1 MTSESPIE
9 LKWRVAGQRI
19 AEFVN
24 AQVLKVGLAESAWV
38 EGDLDDHDNYDPIA
52 VMGASDTRSDWVG
65 AVTQSGKR
73 SIKMRERPDLARRY
87 FISRAQ
93 SPVGNFFE
101 KKKDWTRQAQID
113 AFRNYVWNE
122 WIQKGNIRTNADKW
136 LRARAAEVNAG
147 KLIDLVSGS
156 RQFSRK
162 RRGVFSKS
170 APYDC
175 HGHVIRALI
184 LIYAGK
190 IDKENFFDVQ
200 ADYLLK
206 MEGDPEGNVFQK
218 AAQELVWKRD
228 AADLD
233 LVVPDPPSE
242 DSFSL

>member
-1 MTSESPIE
+1 M
-9 LKWRVAGQRI
+9 
-19 AEFVN
+19 
-24 AQVLKVGLAESAWV
+24 
-38 EGDLDDHDNYDPIA
+38 
-52 VMGASDTRSDWVG
+52 
-65 AVTQSGKR
+65 
-73 SIKMRERPDLARRY
+73 
-87 FISRAQ
+87 
-93 SPVGNFFE
+93 
-101 KKKDWTRQAQID
+101 
-113 AFRNYVWNE
+113 
-122 WIQKGNIRTNADKW
+122 
-136 LRARAAEVNAG
+136 RARAAEVNAG

-162 RRGVFSKS
+162 RRGVFSTS

-233 LVVPDPPSE
+233 LVFPDPSSE
-242 DSFSL
+242 DSFSR